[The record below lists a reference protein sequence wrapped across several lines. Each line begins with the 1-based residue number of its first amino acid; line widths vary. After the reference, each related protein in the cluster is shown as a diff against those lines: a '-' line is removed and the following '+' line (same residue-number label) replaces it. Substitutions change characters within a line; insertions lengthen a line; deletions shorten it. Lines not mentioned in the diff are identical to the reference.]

1 MQDLVRF
8 RAVFGAKLSKID
20 EFENILKKALGESD
34 ESRFTL
40 EIMELRDLFQK
51 FDSSDS
57 KETKH
62 NLAWSILYK
71 IREIEWHFLESR
83 AYGFILSDWNL
94 RKPHDF
100 LVDLYKKALSK

>member
-20 EFENILKKALGESD
+20 EFENILKKALGES
-34 ESRFTL
+34 RFTY
-40 EIMELRDLFQK
+40 EIMELRDLFLE
-51 FDSSDS
+51 FDSAFFN
-57 KETKH
+57 ETRS

-71 IREIEWHFLESR
+71 IREIEWYLLESR

-94 RKPHDF
+94 QKPHDF